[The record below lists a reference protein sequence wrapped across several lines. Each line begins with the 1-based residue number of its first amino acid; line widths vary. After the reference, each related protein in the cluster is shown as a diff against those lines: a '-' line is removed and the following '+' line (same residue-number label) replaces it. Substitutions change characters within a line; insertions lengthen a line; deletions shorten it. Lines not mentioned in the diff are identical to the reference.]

1 MSTNYYN
8 LESIES
14 QSYFSHTN
22 LRKLLNI
29 SEDKLNNVLT
39 YLHIP
44 FVILKNKNNGVS
56 SKQISKSDYLKIK
69 IFLNETDTNKLF
81 TSITY
86 KNKGITINSLAKE
99 LNCDCSKIKT
109 SIRYLK
115 LNIKKYILQ

>member
-1 MSTNYYN
+1 M
-8 LESIES
+8 
-14 QSYFSHTN
+14 
-22 LRKLLNI
+22 
-29 SEDKLNNVLT
+29 
-39 YLHIP
+39 
-44 FVILKNKNNGVS
+44 S

-86 KNKGITINSLAKE
+86 KNKDITINSLAKE

-115 LNIKKYILQ
+115 LNIKKYISEKKF